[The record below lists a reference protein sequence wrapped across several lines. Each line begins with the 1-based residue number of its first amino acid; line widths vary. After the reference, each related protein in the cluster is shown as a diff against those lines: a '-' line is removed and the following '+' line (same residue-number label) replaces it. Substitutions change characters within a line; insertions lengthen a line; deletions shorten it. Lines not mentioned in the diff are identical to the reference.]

1 MPDQDTT
8 DVEQHPTFDTCPAV
22 GCAKCSV
29 RDCPHKDPRHYQ
41 DDDDDPGCPSC
52 GAAETEREACLD
64 EVIDTID
71 PEEPSGGALRRAIVV
86 AIRARG
92 AP

>member
-8 DVEQHPTFDTCPAV
+8 DAEQHPTFDACPAV

-29 RDCPHKDPRHYQ
+29 HDCPHKDPRHYQ

-52 GAAETEREACLD
+52 GAAETEREACAKLAD
-64 EVIDTID
+64 DYNV
-71 PEEPSGGALRRAIVV
+71 PMGAGDVAPLAA

-92 AP
+92 ATSR